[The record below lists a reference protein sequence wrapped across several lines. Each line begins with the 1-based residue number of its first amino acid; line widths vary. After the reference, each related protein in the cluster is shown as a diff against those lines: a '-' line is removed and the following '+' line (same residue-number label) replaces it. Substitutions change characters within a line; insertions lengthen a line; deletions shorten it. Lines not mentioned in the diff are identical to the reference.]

1 MSNWA
6 PGAVALV
13 FEELGLLKRFV
24 LLINFQF
31 SERGER
37 LQCVFMEN
45 LERLREFFECFSL
58 LINGGSVASI
68 SYALKTLPFMVG
80 E

>member
-1 MSNWA
+1 M
-6 PGAVALV
+6 VV
-13 FEELGLLKRFV
+13 EESGILKRFV

-31 SERGER
+31 LERGER

-45 LERLREFFECFSL
+45 LERSREFFEFLGL
-58 LINGGSVASI
+58 LINGGSVASV